1 MQILLSTTGTLQTIN
16 IPELGGR
23 TFEHPV
29 VDFDLY
35 NEFNIEEIRNS
46 ETIFSLLTDGHITL
60 TDEYGR
66 LVTPGSIKQ
75 LDDNQGL
82 GEVLD
87 NSNIANQSI
96 DMGGFSIVQIQSM
109 QFSGFNIT
117 GISGDTDILT
127 IDKTLGDSM
136 KLEYSIINSFG
147 YTRTGTLMIV
157 WDSVGSQFTDYSSE
171 DLNGL
176 TDTLEFTTS
185 ILGSNLLVTAI
196 ITTGNIWDVKYT
208 YSIM

>member
-16 IPELGGR
+16 IPEFGGR
-23 TFEHPV
+23 IFEHPV
-29 VDFDLY
+29 VDFNLY
-35 NEFNIEEIRNS
+35 NEFSIEEIRSS
-46 ETIFSLLTDGHITL
+46 ETIFGLLTNNHITL

-66 LVTPGSIKQ
+66 LVTPESLKQ

-82 GEVLD
+82 GEVLN

-109 QFSGFNIT
+109 QVSGLSVT
-117 GISGDTDILT
+117 GMTVSTDVLT
-127 IDKTLGDSM
+127 LDKTLGDSIKM
-136 KLEYSIINSFG
+136 EYHIINSLG
-147 YTRTGTLMIV
+147 HKRTGTLMIV
-157 WDSVGSQFTDYSSE
+157 WDSVDSQFTEYSSE

-176 TDTLEFTTS
+176 TNDLEFTTS
-185 ILGSNLLVTAI
+185 ISGSNLLVTAI
-196 ITTGNIWDVKYT
+196 ITEDTWEIKYT